1 MTKKDKIFFSFVA
14 LYTLSNII
22 FAITLK
28 DAGLLLSNGIFL
40 SIGLIGCIFK
50 DKIC

>member
-1 MTKKDKIFFSFVA
+1 MTRKDKIFFSYVA

-22 FAITLK
+22 FAITIQ
-28 DAGLLLSNGIFL
+28 DAGLFISNGIFL
-40 SIGLIGCIFK
+40 AIGLIGCIFK